1 MIKYPNSYLAWYF
14 NVNLNYYS
22 ELLISGI
29 PKNKLKIVWYYG
41 FIVDKIQVA
50 FVYLL
55 IVNEKKVVVYVS

>member
-29 PKNKLKIVWYYG
+29 PENKLKNCLILG
-41 FIVDKIQVA
+41 F
-50 FVYLL
+50 F
-55 IVNEKKVVVYVS
+55 SR